1 MNKSLFEKLWEQ
13 HTVAALGDG
22 NDLIYIDRIFLHERT
37 GSIALKS
44 LEADNRKIRNRSRV
58 FCTMDHIVDTFP
70 GRDDSTLMPSG
81 HLFIKAT
88 RESANAAGITLY
100 DIDDKDQGIAH
111 VISPEQG
118 IALPGTTL
126 VCPDSHTCT
135 LGGLGALA
143 WGIGSSEA
151 EHALATNTLRVHK
164 PKTMRVH
171 FDGVLPFGS
180 TAKDMI
186 LHLIGQYGAA
196 GGSGYAVEFTGPAIS
211 ALPVEARLTLC
222 NMAVEFSA
230 FTGLIAPDQAV
241 FDYLEGRQYSPKGDQ
256 WQQAMAY
263 WQTLSSDEGAVFD
276 KEIRIDAADISPT
289 VTWGTSPQH
298 TAAINSVTPNPN
310 DNNGNDT
317 AESIRKALEYQGLQP
332 GQALNELTIDAAFIG
347 SCTNSRI
354 SDLRAA
360 ASLLQGNTIAPTVK
374 AVVVPGSRTVKRQA
388 EAEGLD
394 KIFTAAGFEW
404 RDSGCSMCFYA
415 GGETFGPGKRV
426 ISSTNR
432 NFEGRQGPG
441 TRTHLASPVTVAASA
456 LTGRITDPRDL
467 LNRQPQQQPAQDT
480 TARETT

>member
-1 MNKSLFEKLWEQ
+1 MAKTLFDKLWQQ
-13 HTVAALGDG
+13 HTVADLGEDSS
-22 NDLIYIDRIFLHERT
+22 LIYIDRIFLHERT

-44 LEADNRKIRNRSRV
+44 LEADQRPVRDRSRV

-70 GRDDSTLMPSG
+70 GRGDETLMPSG
-81 HLFIKAT
+81 KDFILAT
-88 RESANAAGITLY
+88 RESAHQAGITLF
-100 DIDDKDQGIAH
+100 DVDHEDQGIAH
-111 VISPEQG
+111 VISPEQA
-118 IALPGTTL
+118 IALPGATL

-135 LGGLGALA
+135 LGGIGALA

-164 PKTMRVH
+164 PKTMRVR
-171 FDGVLPFGS
+171 FEGTLRPGV
-180 TAKDMI
+180 TAKDLI
-186 LHLIGQYGAA
+186 LHLIGQYSAA
-196 GGSGYAVEFTGPAIS
+196 GGSGYAVEFAGSAIE

-230 FTGLIAPDQAV
+230 FTGLIAPDETTIR
-241 FDYLEGRQYSPKGDQ
+241 YIEGRQYAPKGAD
-256 WQQAMAY
+256 WDRALAH
-263 WQTLSSDEGAVFD
+263 WLTLRSDADAVFD
-276 KEIRIDAADISPT
+276 REVLIDAASIEPT

-298 TAAINSVTPNPN
+298 TAGIHQSVPDP
-310 DNNGNDT
+310 
-317 AESIRKALEYQGLQP
+317 AEATDENTRQSMQKALDYQGLQP
-332 GQALNELTIDAAFIG
+332 GQRLDELAIDAAFIG

-360 ASLLQGNTIAPTVK
+360 AALVAGRTVAPTVK
-374 AVVVPGSRTVKRQA
+374 AVVVPGSRRVKRQA
-388 EAEGLD
+388 EEEGLD

-441 TRTHLASPVTVAASA
+441 TRTHLASPITVAASA
-456 LTGRITDPRDL
+456 IRGVITDPAEF
-467 LNRQPQQQPAQDT
+467 AQS
-480 TARETT
+480 AH

>member
-1 MNKSLFEKLWEQ
+1 MEKNLFDKLWEQ
-13 HTVAALGDG
+13 HAVADLGDG
-22 NDLIYIDRIFLHERT
+22 NTLIYIDRIFLHERT

-44 LEADNRKIRNRSRV
+44 LEADNRSVRSRSRV

-70 GRDDSTLMPSG
+70 GRSDDTLMPSG

-88 RESANAAGITLY
+88 RESAKAAGITLF
-100 DIDDKDQGIAH
+100 DINDKDQGIAH

-135 LGGLGALA
+135 LGGIGALA

-164 PKTMRVH
+164 PKTMRVR
-171 FDGVLPFGS
+171 FEGKLPFGS

-186 LHLIGQYGAA
+186 LYLIGQYGAA
-196 GGSGYAVEFTGPAIS
+196 GGSGYAVEFAGSAIS
-211 ALPVEARLTLC
+211 ALAVEARLTLC

-230 FTGLIAPDQAV
+230 FTGIIAPDQTTIEYV
-241 FDYLEGRQYSPKGDQ
+241 EGKNYAPSGEK
-256 WQQAMAY
+256 WTQAKAY
-263 WQTLSSDEGAVFD
+263 WQTLSSDDDALFD
-276 KEIRIDAADISPT
+276 KEIIINAADITPT

-298 TAAINSVTPNPN
+298 TAAINDRVPDPSKMSNKH
-310 DNNGNDT
+310 DR
-317 AESIRKALEYQGLQP
+317 ESTQKALNYQQLQP
-332 GQALNELTIDAAFIG
+332 GQAINELAIDAAFLG

-360 ASLLQGNTIAPTVK
+360 AALVAGHSIAPTVTGI
-374 AVVVPGSRTVKRQA
+374 VVPGSRNVKRQA

-404 RDSGCSMCFYA
+404 RDSGCSMCFFA

-432 NFEGRQGPG
+432 NFEGRQGPN
-441 TRTHLASPVTVAASA
+441 TRTHLASPLTVVASA
-456 LTGRITDPRDL
+456 ITGRITDPREL
-467 LNRQPQQQPAQDT
+467 LA
-480 TARETT
+480 TATPSQISSKAI